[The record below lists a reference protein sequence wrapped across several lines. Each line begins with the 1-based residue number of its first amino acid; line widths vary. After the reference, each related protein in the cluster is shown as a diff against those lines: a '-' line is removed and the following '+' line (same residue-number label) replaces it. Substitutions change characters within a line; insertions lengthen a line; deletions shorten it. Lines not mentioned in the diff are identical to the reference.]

1 MSNVIEQ
8 AKKAKAASYKTAI
21 LGRAQK
27 DEILAAMAKALVDNS
42 ADIIE
47 ANRIDVE
54 KAEQEGA
61 TSQFIDRLSLN
72 PSRIKDM
79 AEGLLN
85 ICALDDPTSRT
96 VSMWQR
102 PNGLRIGKRRVPL
115 GVIGIIYE
123 ARPNVTADAIG
134 LCIKSG
140 NACILRGG
148 KEALNSNEKIV
159 EVMLAAGGEKGLP
172 DGAVQYISDTG
183 REATLELMKL
193 HGIVDVLIPR
203 GGAGLIK
210 SVVEN
215 AAVPVI
221 ETGIGNCH
229 VYIDKHADF
238 KMASEIIINAKCS
251 RPSVCNAAETLIVH
265 DDIAEQFLPVV
276 CKALMNKGVEI
287 RGCPRTKSI
296 VPCVMEAVPEDWDTE
311 YGALILA
318 VKTVS
323 SLEEA
328 IEHINRHGT
337 KHSEAIV
344 TESYS
349 AAEKFLNEIDAA
361 SVYVNAST
369 RFTDGGEF
377 GFGAEIGISTQKL
390 HARGP
395 LGLEELTTFKYVVYG
410 TGQVR

>member
-1 MSNVIEQ
+1 
-8 AKKAKAASYKTAI
+8 
-21 LGRAQK
+21 
-27 DEILAAMAKALVDNS
+27 
-42 ADIIE
+42 
-47 ANRIDVE
+47 
-54 KAEQEGA
+54 
-61 TSQFIDRLSLN
+61 
-72 PSRIKDM
+72 
-79 AEGLLN
+79 
-85 ICALDDPTSRT
+85 
-96 VSMWQR
+96 MWQR

-140 NACILRGG
+140 NVCILRGG

-159 EVMLAAGGEKGLP
+159 DVMLTAGSGKGLP
-172 DGAVQYISDTG
+172 DGAVQYISDTR

-221 ETGIGNCH
+221 ETGLGNCH
-229 VYIDKHADF
+229 VYVDKYANL
-238 KMASEIIINAKCS
+238 KMATEIIVNAKCS
-251 RPSVCNAAETLIVH
+251 RPSVCNAAETLLVH
-265 DDIAEQFLPVV
+265 ADIAEQFLPTV
-276 CKALMNKGVEI
+276 CKALTENGVEI
-287 RGCPRTKSI
+287 RGCPVTKRI
-296 VPCVMEAVPEDWDTE
+296 VPDVKEAVPEDWDTE

-318 VKTVS
+318 VKTVPS
-323 SLEEA
+323 IDEA
-328 IEHINRHGT
+328 IVHINRHGT

-349 AAEKFLNEIDAA
+349 AAEKFLNEVDAS

-395 LGLEELTTFKYVVYG
+395 LGLEELTTFKYVIYG
-410 TGQVR
+410 SGQVR